1 MKKLGLGLF
10 LLVALLLPTFAQGT
24 AEKTVDLSEPVTLTL
39 WTHEDANRAALEKG
53 LIEEFTKQNP
63 NVSVDYQTYPS
74 GKMSELL
81 TVAFSANQGPDVFN
95 QSQSVIR
102 RFVVEGR
109 TSTLNPTWIGAKST
123 KEVLDRYIPGS
134 LEAVMLDG
142 GIHGLPLEYTNLC
155 LFVNKQIFREAGL
168 DAEKDYPKTWEEVMS
183 LSEKLVQRNGEI
195 ITRRGF
201 DFRYPSYTQQFLPMV
216 EQLGGKLISDD
227 GKKAVIGDAAWIQFF
242 DYMKAWGPKGK
253 NLGGPTYTAARK
265 AFDLND
271 NQIAMSESGLYQ
283 EARIQTANP
292 EFYNS
297 GDWMVVPYPQW
308 ENAIQHV
315 AGKVSCHYYLVNGQ
329 SSEAKQI
336 WSWRLVD
343 FMLSHGEDYLAKV
356 NLVQPTY
363 KLFKSKAFSETPY
376 SSVFEDDMN
385 YANLVFYAENS
396 GAIND
401 KFKAAVESSMLQGK
415 DSKEVLDSFRA
426 SVQDILNEE

>member
-1 MKKLGLGLF
+1 MKKLGLGLL

-24 AEKTVDLSEPVTLTL
+24 TEKTVDLSEPVTLTL

-109 TSTLNPTWIGAKST
+109 TSTLNPDWIGAKST
-123 KEVLDRYIPGS
+123 QEVLDRYIPGS
-134 LEAVMLDG
+134 LEAVMLDE

-155 LFVNKQIFREAGL
+155 LYVNKQIFREAGL
-168 DAEKDYPKTWEEVMS
+168 DAEKDYPKTWEDVMS

-283 EARIQTANP
+283 EARIQTTNP

-363 KLFKSKAFSETPY
+363 KLFKSKAFKETPY
-376 SSVFEDDMN
+376 ASVFEDDMN
-385 YANLVFYAENS
+385 HASLVFYAENS

-415 DSKEVLDSFRA
+415 DSKEVLDAFRA
-426 SVQDILNEE
+426 SVQDILNEQ

>member
-1 MKKLGLGLF
+1 MKKLVLGL
-10 LLVALLLPTFAQGT
+10 LLLATISLPIFSQAT
-24 AEKTVDLSEPVTLTL
+24 AEKTVDLSEPVSLTL

-63 NVSVDYQTYPS
+63 NVTVDYQTYPS

-81 TVAFSANQGPDVFN
+81 TVAFSANQGPDIFN

-109 TSTLNPTWIGAKST
+109 TSTLNPTWIGAKNT

-134 LEAVMLDG
+134 LEAVMLDE

-265 AFDLND
+265 AFDLNN

-297 GDWMVVPYPQW
+297 GDWMIVPYPQW
-308 ENAIQHV
+308 ENAIQNV

-336 WSWRLVD
+336 WSWKLVD
-343 FMLSHGEDYLAKV
+343 FMLSHGEEYLAKV

-363 KLFKSKAFSETPY
+363 KLFESKAFKETPY
-376 SSVFEDDMN
+376 SAVFENDMKH
-385 YANLVFYAENS
+385 ATLVFYAENS

-401 KFKAAVESSMLQGK
+401 KFKTAVESSMLQGK
-415 DSKEVLDSFRA
+415 DSREVLDSFRA
-426 SVQDILNEE
+426 SVQDILDEQ